1 MKRIA
6 LSLSP
11 AALSALAAT
20 AALASGVGSAGTPS
34 PTARAEAIVK
44 TWRAN
49 LRAGARTDPKRHFS
63 NPSRTT
69 LTSRLRLAAHRYRF
83 TVVKIEILHPR
94 QAAPLVVV
102 QAENK
107 HALASS
113 VRAILHLVDP
123 KARTGD
129 DRTGW
134 AYKGFLFEARDS
146 HGVPFLA
153 IFNWWR
159 GQHAG
164 GGQWASDPSLYPFPH
179 G

>member
-6 LSLSP
+6 LSLSM
-11 AALSALAAT
+11 AALTTLAAT
-20 AALASGVGSAGTPS
+20 AGGFASRPS
-34 PTARAEAIVK
+34 PTARTEAIVK

-49 LRAGARTDPKRHFS
+49 LRAGVLTDPKRHFS
-63 NPSRTT
+63 NPSRTA

-94 QAAPLVVV
+94 QAVPLVVV
-102 QAENK
+102 QAVNK

-113 VRAILHLVDP
+113 AGAILHLVDP

-134 AYKGFLFEARDS
+134 AYEGFLLEARDS

-153 IFNWWR
+153 IF
-159 GQHAG
+159 
-164 GGQWASDPSLYPFPH
+164 
-179 G
+179 